1 MKTYFRIL
9 PGNILIPGS
18 LLNILLIA
26 IVSLLSCNN
35 KESKKGSNLTTEN
48 KTRLFTLLGSKSTG
62 IDFIN
67 NVIDGEKFNIFTY
80 RNYYNGGGVAIGDI
94 NNDSLPDIY
103 FTANLLKNKL
113 YLNKGNF
120 VFEDITEKA
129 GVGGTKAWSTG
140 VTMADVNDDGLLDIY
155 VCNSGDVDPAD
166 RENEL
171 FINNGD
177 LTFSERAKEYN
188 LNNNGLSIQAAFFDY
203 DMDGDLDCY
212 ILNNCFSDPTRIEL
226 YRKVREEKADPGGD
240 KLMRNDGGIFRDV
253 TTEAGI
259 YSSEIGFGNGVAIAD
274 LNHDNLPDIYIAND
288 FWERDYLYINKGKG
302 KFSEELINRIN
313 YCSTSSMGGDI
324 ADINNDASQ
333 DIFTTDMLPADNYRL
348 QTTIAFDPYHLEDL
362 KYRENFHYQ
371 ITQNCLHLNDGSGYF
386 QEIGLL
392 SGVSATDWS
401 WGALIFDFEND
412 GNKDI
417 FISNGILRDIMYND
431 FLEFITNKDK
441 RNEVISKAGKFDYRD
456 FVQYMPSKPL
466 KNYAFQ
472 NTGHL
477 MFQDRADELGL
488 AEPSFSN
495 GAAYGDLDND
505 GDLDLV
511 INNENSQSFVYRNET
526 DSKSGNHFLK
536 VKFNGY
542 EHNRVGIGA
551 LVTIKAMEELRVLQ
565 NFNSRGFESST
576 EPNLLFGLGKAENID
591 EMKVTWPDG
600 KVQVLTNVKA
610 DQTIILNYSQASE
623 EETFTEKKPAPE
635 FEEISQLFIHGDARH
650 YENLYND
657 FNQEVLLTNMLS
669 TEGPRLVIGDVNN
682 DRLDDFILLG
692 AADDPDKL
700 FIQKADGS
708 FSFKTNSSFTKDAG
722 FESTCGALFDQDGDG
737 DLDLMI
743 GSGGN
748 DVRVDQLNY
757 IVRLYKNDG
766 RGNFSG
772 DPYTIPPV
780 LGNFSTIETQDFN
793 KDGKAEVFLGA
804 RTIPGNYGLPPQ
816 SYLLKNENGNWIDI
830 APPSLGNTGMITD
843 AVWADVDLDGDKDL
857 VVAGD
862 WMPVKI
868 FKNDNGIL
876 RDPIVIPESNGWWQ
890 RIEASD
896 LDKDGDIDFIL
907 GNWGLNTKFKAS
919 PARPLTMFV
928 NDFDNN
934 GKSEFI
940 INWFPPLDSLAYPF
954 AQKEELVAQM
964 PALRNTI
971 LTYKDYAN
979 KTYDS
984 LFSPEVLKKS
994 ISYKVNYLE
1003 SAVLWNEGNGF
1014 SLTALPLEAQVSPVF
1029 GIFADDLD
1037 GDGNTDIWLGGN
1049 FYSLKPQ
1056 VGRHDASHGVFL
1068 KGGPDRSF
1076 SYQQQPHDGLYV
1088 KGEVRDA
1095 SIIHSRQS
1103 KRIIVARNNDKLLLF
1118 QKRKN

>member
-1 MKTYFRIL
+1 MKTYFQIL
-9 PGNILIPGS
+9 QSNVLIPGS
-18 LLNILLIA
+18 FLNVLLLT
-26 IVSLLSCNN
+26 IVSLLGCKNN
-35 KESKKGSNLTTEN
+35 ESRKDSNLTSGN
-48 KTRLFTLLGSKSTG
+48 DNQLFTLLGSKSTG
-62 IDFIN
+62 IDFVN

-80 RNYYNGGGVAIGDI
+80 RNYYNGAGVAIGDI
-94 NNDSLPDIY
+94 NNDGLPDIY
-103 FTANLLKNKL
+103 FTANQQKNKL

-140 VTMADVNDDGLLDIY
+140 VTMADVNGDGFLDIY
-155 VCNSGDVDPAD
+155 VCNAGDVDPAD

-177 LTFSERAKEYN
+177 LTFSEKAKEYN
-188 LNNNGLSIQAAFFDY
+188 LNNDGLSIHAAFFDY

-212 ILNNCFSDPTRIEL
+212 ILNNFFTDPTKIEL
-226 YRKVREEKADPGGD
+226 YAKVRERTGTDGD
-240 KLMRNDGGIFRDV
+240 KLMRNDGNIFHDA
-253 TTEAGI
+253 TAEAGI
-259 YSSEIGFGNGVAIAD
+259 FSSEIGFGNGIAVAD
-274 LNHDNLPDIYIAND
+274 LNHDFLPDIYIAND
-288 FWERDYLYINKGKG
+288 FWERDYLYINKGDG

-324 ADINNDASQ
+324 ADINNDGNM

-392 SGVSATDWS
+392 SGVASTDWS

-412 GNKDI
+412 GNKDL
-417 FISNGILRDIMYND
+417 FVSNGILRDIMYND
-431 FLEFITNKDK
+431 FLQFITNKDK
-441 RNEVISKAGKFDYRD
+441 RKEVISNTGKFDYRD
-456 FVQYMPSKPL
+456 FVQYMPSTPL
-466 KNYAFQ
+466 KNYAFK
-472 NTGHL
+472 NIGHL
-477 MFQDRADELGL
+477 MFKNQADELGL
-488 AEPSFSN
+488 GKPSFSN

-511 INNENSQSFVYRNET
+511 INNENSPCFVYRNET

-536 VKFNGY
+536 IKFNGS
-542 EHNRVGIGA
+542 EHNRFGIGA
-551 LVTIKAMEELRVLQ
+551 LVTIKLKEELRVLQ

-591 EMKVTWPDG
+591 ELNVTWPDG
-600 KVQVLTNVKA
+600 KVQVLNNVKPN
-610 DQTIILNYSQASE
+610 QTIILNYSEASKA
-623 EETFTEKKPAPE
+623 ETVIEKKPSPE
-635 FEEISQLFIHGDARH
+635 FEEISQQVIRGDARH

-692 AADDPDKL
+692 AAGDPDKL
-700 FIQKADGS
+700 FIQQADGT
-708 FSFKTNSSFTKDAG
+708 FSFKKNSSFTKDAG

-772 DPYTIPPV
+772 DPYHIPPV
-780 LGNFSTIETQDFN
+780 LGNFSTIETEDFD
-793 KDGKAEVFLGA
+793 KDGKTEVFLGA

-830 APPSLGNTGMITD
+830 ASPSLGNIGMVTD
-843 AVWADVDLDGDKDL
+843 AVWADVDLDGEKDL
-857 VVAGD
+857 LVVGD

-868 FKNDNGIL
+868 FKNDHGTIK
-876 RDPIVIPESNGWWQ
+876 DPIVIPESNGWWQ

-940 INWFPPLDSLAYPF
+940 INWYSPLDSQAYPF

-964 PALRNTI
+964 PGLRQTI
-971 LTYKDYAN
+971 LTYKDYTN

-1003 SAVLWNEGNGF
+1003 TAVLWNEGNSY
-1014 SLTALPLEAQVSPVF
+1014 SLKALPLEAQVSPVF
-1029 GIFADDLD
+1029 GIVADDLD

-1056 VGRHDASHGVFL
+1056 VGRHDASRGVFL

-1076 SYQQQPHDGLYV
+1076 TYQQQPHDGLYV
-1088 KGEVRDA
+1088 TGEVRDA

-1103 KRIIVARNNDKLLLF
+1103 KRIIVARNNDKVLLF